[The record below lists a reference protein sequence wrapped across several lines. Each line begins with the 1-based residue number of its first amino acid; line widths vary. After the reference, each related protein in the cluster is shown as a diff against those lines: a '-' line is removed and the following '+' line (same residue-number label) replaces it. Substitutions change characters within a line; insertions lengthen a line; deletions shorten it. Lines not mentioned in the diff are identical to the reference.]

1 LYRYELNYWPIDAA
15 GASRHNVCGFEV
27 AMSDSA
33 EDQEG
38 QPSRQPG
45 RSMTTSSFCTSST
58 PMPKSGRHPHRPLT
72 FFGPAFARQFHE
84 SWAELRVVLVTI
96 LPFE

>member
-1 LYRYELNYWPIDAA
+1 M
-15 GASRHNVCGFEV
+15 G
-27 AMSDSA
+27 DSA

-45 RSMTTSSFCTSST
+45 RSMTTSSFCTSIT

-72 FFGPAFARQFHE
+72 FLGPALARQFHE
-84 SWAELRVVLVTI
+84 SWKELRAVLVTI

>member
-1 LYRYELNYWPIDAA
+1 
-15 GASRHNVCGFEV
+15 
-27 AMSDSA
+27 MSDPA

-38 QPSRQPG
+38 RPSRQPG
-45 RSMTTSSFCTSST
+45 CSVTTSSFCTSIT

-72 FFGPAFARQFHE
+72 FFGPVFARHFHE
-84 SWAELRVVLVTI
+84 SWAELRAVLGTI

>member
-1 LYRYELNYWPIDAA
+1 
-15 GASRHNVCGFEV
+15 
-27 AMSDSA
+27 MSDSA

-45 RSMTTSSFCTSST
+45 RSMTTSSFCTSIT

-72 FFGPAFARQFHE
+72 FLGPVFARHLRE
-84 SWAELRVVLVTI
+84 SWEELRAVLVTI
-96 LPFE
+96 LPLE